1 MSFDDYMKRI
11 TRHDQEI
18 LEELSI
24 DHDLWGDTPLTDSP
38 SN

>member
-1 MSFDDYMKRI
+1 MSFEDYIKRI
-11 TRHDQEI
+11 TKDDQAI

-24 DHDLWGDTPLTDSP
+24 DHDAWGDTPLTDSP